1 MGDGQSDSWLKSE
14 LAFYVLDAAPIWI
27 SLASFATFWPG
38 RILQPRAVQIDNSSQ
53 PGEYYPLG
61 AGGAA
66 RLPLYNNSSST
77 MVLPMDKSGY
87 Q

>member
-1 MGDGQSDSWLKSE
+1 MGDRESNSWFKCE
-14 LAFYVLDAAPIWI
+14 GAFYILDATPIWI
-27 SLASFATFWPG
+27 SLACFATFWPG
-38 RILQPRAVQIDNSSQ
+38 RILQPRAALMDSSSQ

-77 MVLPMDKSGY
+77 MVLPMGKTGY